1 MIFLHNPA
9 HNGDVLASS
18 QLVKLL
24 IRDNPHI
31 EFKIVPSCA
40 SILFEEFVKNTPNS
54 ELLKHPSPWVFTTN
68 NINKN
73 DYIHKL
79 ADTLLHVDE
88 AGNLYVNMWRFML
101 SSSDVCIDIQN
112 VIPTMNRLV
121 QYINERYNLGI
132 KFVSH
137 AIDDLVPTIPQYDVS
152 FMTSKID
159 RTKYRKILFFYNL
172 NGCSG
177 QELSAGFNSLFIY
190 KTLSNNPDCLLILVN
205 ECEITHPNLLLL
217 SEIPKEHSGRSLVLY
232 ANICNLCDEV
242 YFKDNGGSL
251 FLLNTVN
258 ISNTQTKYFFIG
270 SPTGTYSAIVS
281 GYKLPCG
288 LIHAS

>member
-24 IRDNPHI
+24 IIDNPHL

-40 SILFEEFVKNTPNS
+40 SILFEDFVKNTPNS

-68 NINKN
+68 NVNEN

-79 ADTLLHVDE
+79 ANTLLHLDGN
-88 AGNLYVNMWRFML
+88 GNLYLNTWKFML
-101 SSSDVCIDIQN
+101 SSSNVCIDIQN
-112 VIPTMNRLV
+112 VIPTMNSFV
-121 QYINERYNLGI
+121 KHINEAYKIGI
-132 KFVSH
+132 KFGSH
-137 AIDDLVPTIPQYDVS
+137 TMDELVPTMPQYDVS
-152 FMTSKID
+152 FMNTLID
-159 RTKYRKILFFYNL
+159 RKKYDKIMFFYNL

-177 QELSAGFNSLFIY
+177 QELAKGFNHFFIN
-190 KTLSNNPDCLLILVN
+190 KLLNENPNCLLIIVDK
-205 ECEITHPNLLLL
+205 CEIEHPNLLTL
-217 SEIPKEHSGRSLVLY
+217 SHIPKEHSGKSLVLY

-251 FLLNTVN
+251 FLLNEVN
-258 ISNTQTKYFFIG
+258 ISNKRVNYFFVG
-270 SPTGTYSAIVS
+270 SPIGTYGAIVN
-281 GYKLPCG
+281 GYKLKCN
-288 LIHAS
+288 LIHA